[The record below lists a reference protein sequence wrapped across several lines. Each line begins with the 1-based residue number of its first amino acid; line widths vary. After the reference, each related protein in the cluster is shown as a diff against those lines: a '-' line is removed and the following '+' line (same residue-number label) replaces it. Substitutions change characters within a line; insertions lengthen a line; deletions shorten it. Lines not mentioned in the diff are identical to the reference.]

1 MACLK
6 PSEYKFDTKS
16 RTADVQL
23 VQHRVVVKIPLE
35 ISVRCIEVD
44 PFELVSDTGHG
55 LPGQIRLSG
64 TDIQVTEHVPFF
76 R

>member
-1 MACLK
+1 
-6 PSEYKFDTKS
+6 
-16 RTADVQL
+16 
-23 VQHRVVVKIPLE
+23 
-35 ISVRCIEVD
+35 VD